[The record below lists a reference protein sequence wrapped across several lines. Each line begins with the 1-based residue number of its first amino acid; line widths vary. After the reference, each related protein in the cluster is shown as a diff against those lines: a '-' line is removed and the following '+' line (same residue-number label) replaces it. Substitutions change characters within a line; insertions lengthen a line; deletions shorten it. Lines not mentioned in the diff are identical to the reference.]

1 MIIIPSIGS
10 MTPVPGALTTLL
22 QKFFLRL
29 VSAVFLRLVNA
40 VRRPGNEK
48 HMEDGRASRHMED
61 GRASRPTIRPAA
73 TLLLSFVLR
82 LRIGRRLRIA
92 E

>member
-10 MTPVPGALTTLL
+10 MTQVLEVLTTQL

-29 VSAVFLRLVNA
+29 VSAVFLRLVSA

-48 HMEDGRASRHMED
+48 HMEDGRASR
-61 GRASRPTIRPAA
+61 PTIRPAV
-73 TLLLSFVLR
+73 TLLRSFVLR